1 MTLGESGHYQSEE
14 KQHGEDRQLD
24 GIKEKSRIPN
34 PRAMKGRA
42 ACGYTPTHFEPPTP
56 THFELTN
63 PTHFESQKIS
73 SLKIRT

>member
-1 MTLGESGHYQSEE
+1 MTLSENGHNQSEE
-14 KQHGEDRQLD
+14 KQHGEDHQLD
-24 GIKEKSRIPN
+24 GLKEKRRIQTPG
-34 PRAMKGRA
+34 AMKGRA
-42 ACGYTPTHFEPPTP
+42 ARGHTPTHFEPPTP